1 MKVYESPKFEYLKI
15 DIIEDVL
22 ATSNP
27 PVGPDIDDPNAGN
40 GEIEVPKETING
52 DDIF

>member
-22 ATSNP
+22 SSSNP
-27 PVGPDIDDPNAGN
+27 PVGPDIDDPNAGL
-40 GEIEVPKETING
+40 GEDVVPKETIDG
-52 DDIF
+52 DDLF